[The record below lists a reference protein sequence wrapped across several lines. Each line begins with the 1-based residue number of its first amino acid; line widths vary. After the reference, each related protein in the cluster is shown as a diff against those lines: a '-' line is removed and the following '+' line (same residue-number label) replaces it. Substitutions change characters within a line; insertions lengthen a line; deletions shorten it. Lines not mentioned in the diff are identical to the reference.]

1 VAPEKAPPIPRG
13 GGPAGACP
21 AAYLRRVSAHAP
33 VYPCGQSQRSP
44 FGYALCVKD
53 LAKWPKWGS
62 FERPR
67 FCIVDFTEHRAE

>member
-1 VAPEKAPPIPRG
+1 VWRLRK
-13 GGPAGACP
+13 
-21 AAYLRRVSAHAP
+21 LRRYRVVVGLQELALQLTFAVSLLMLLCIRAD
-33 VYPCGQSQRSP
+33 SQRSP